1 MRRLQMLLAVAV
13 FMFMAHWM
21 TLGARAN
28 DAPGVK
34 VEISTEQAKPREV
47 EDSTQ
52 KAIVRDY
59 TAAWSAMEA
68 SLESNQD
75 AGLAAQFSGNALG
88 QLQDR
93 LQAQKKNG
101 LRTRFTDRGHKLSA
115 IFYSPEGS
123 AMELHD
129 TAQLEIETLDGSKVL
144 RSEPVTLHYVALMTT
159 AEDRWKVRVLQGVPD
174 F

>member
-1 MRRLQMLLAVAV
+1 MRRLQLLLAVAV

-21 TLGARAN
+21 TLRARAN
-28 DAPGVK
+28 DVSGVK
-34 VEISTEQAKPREV
+34 VEIATEQAQPREV

-59 TAAWSAMEA
+59 TAAWKAMEA

-75 AGLAAQFSGNALG
+75 AGLAAQFSGNALQ
-88 QLQDR
+88 QLQDK

-101 LRTRFTDRGHKLSA
+101 LRTRFADHGHKLSA

-144 RSEPVTLHYVALMTT
+144 HSEPVTLHYVALMTT
-159 AEDRWKVRVLQGVPD
+159 AEDRWKVRLLQGVPS